1 MRIGEV
7 AGTDL
12 FVGSERRP
20 LQVVRVTLANRGA
33 GMATGPASVAVR
45 VEGAGVTTPRPALVH
60 DLAPGEQH
68 VAEVPVAVDAAFAEG
83 SRRPVT
89 VLAEAGEERSSAAG
103 EIVVAAPGWTMFMVP
118 HFHYDP
124 VWWNT
129 QGAFTE
135 AWYDIPEAERHR
147 PQQVRTAF
155 DLVRAH
161 LEAARH
167 DPDFRFVLAEVDYL
181 KPHWDAH
188 PEDRAELRALI
199 AEGRVEIVG
208 GNYNEPNTNL
218 TSVES
223 TIRNAVYGIGFQRDV
238 VGADPRSAWM
248 LDVFGHHPAYPGLMA
263 DAGLTSSAWAR
274 GPFHQ
279 WGPKTTVGDNRRM
292 QFPSEFEWI
301 SPGGRGLL
309 TSYMPNHYVAG
320 WSMEGLATLQEAEAE
335 AYRLFRDLKQVA
347 ATRATM
353 LPVGNDH
360 VIPSRWSTEV
370 QRDWNK
376 RYLWPR
382 FQVGLPREFFA
393 AVRRDATERR
403 IAFAPQSRDMNPIY
417 TGKDVSYID
426 TKQGQRAA
434 EVAVLDGERLATLAA
449 LRGARF
455 PAEAL
460 DKAWRQLLFGAHHDG
475 ITGTESDQVYV
486 DLLGGWREAFELG
499 AEVRAAAIDH
509 LGAQVDTVAVAGA
522 GGDAPPVLVVNTLSW
537 SRDGLARVALAF
549 PEPGPPGMQL
559 LDQDGAAVPA
569 LGEGVRRHP
578 DGSLAEV
585 TLTFLARDVP
595 ALGYRCY
602 RAGPATLPP
611 GGWTP
616 IAGTAIDNGV
626 YRVEADPER
635 GGALT
640 RILDRRCGKELLR
653 DGAVGNELVLQEEYA
668 AHPKWGEGPWH
679 LLPKGPGRGSAG
691 VRATTRAER
700 CPVGSRLVSTWTLD
714 GLRVTQEVL
723 LWDGVDRVDCRTH
736 VDGSIGQDRLLRVR
750 FPLDVPGALPVYDV
764 GHAVVGRPF
773 GFPDEDA
780 AEHPWTLDNPAD
792 TWLALGS
799 TARVAL
805 VDEPGDPPG
814 KAARRLVAI
823 GVAEVV
829 AADGH
834 HQPVRDLVARLAT
847 QGVTATCTRPGGPR
861 YGALDADS
869 NLPDVRIALGGP
881 ERNAFV
887 AQVLDT
893 ADPAYARRIR
903 DQLARHGHAR
913 IWVPAAEPDQ
923 RGWVAGADLRGPRDL
938 PVLVVAG
945 DDLDAAIGALADD
958 LDDAT
963 VEVVQPAAL
972 DGTAVP
978 LEDYSV
984 ALLNRGTPSGVA
996 QADGSLSISL
1006 LRACSGWPAGVW
1018 LDGPRRTMPDGSSFA
1033 WQHWSHTF
1041 EYALVAGAG
1050 DWRRAG
1056 FVAAGHAY
1064 NHELQARIL
1073 AVHPGELPPSAS
1085 LLQVD
1090 PARVVLTALKPR
1102 GNPLASGRPGE
1113 VDVRATG
1120 LTLRCFESTGRP
1132 AQVAVRCLVGFAE
1145 AAMADP
1151 LEEPGQ
1157 SQSPAGVEA
1166 GAVGFPLGPAQTLTV
1181 AARPAAVRGGPPSQL
1196 GARAE
1201 PAQPVFTRYWLHNKG
1216 AAPFGYLPV
1225 SVHLRPAELALAT
1238 ADQAA
1243 ATLRITVAC
1252 GPTSAAGQVE
1262 LVVPPKLI
1270 AEPASALRYRLAPGE
1285 HATFDVAVRAR
1296 AGAPTGR
1303 YFVAA
1308 RIHDQLGQ
1316 TLEDVAALTV
1326 GDPDPQQGG
1335 QPLLVTLQTPAVDL
1349 ALGERGEILVRLKNR
1364 ALSEIRGEAQLVS
1377 PYGTWETIMPRT
1389 QGFAVG
1395 PAAARTLRYTVRAP
1409 ATARPASHF
1418 WALVKVAYFG
1428 RLAYT
1433 QAIPVRYDVSTIV
1446 SPSA

>member
-12 FVGSERRP
+12 FVGSEARP
-20 LQVVRVTLANRGA
+20 LQVVRVTLVNQGA
-33 GMATGPASVAVR
+33 GMARAPAAVGVR
-45 VEGAGVTTPRPALVH
+45 VEGAGVTTPRPVLVQ
-60 DLAPGEQH
+60 DPAPGEQY
-68 VAEVPVAVDAAFAEG
+68 VVEVPVAVDAAFAEG
-83 SRRPVT
+83 SSRPVT
-89 VLAEAGEERSSAAG
+89 VLAEAGEDRSSATA
-103 EIVVAAPGWTMFMVP
+103 EIVVASPGWTMFMVP

-129 QGAFTE
+129 QAAFTE
-135 AWYDIPEAERHR
+135 TWYDVPAAERHR
-147 PQQVRTAF
+147 PQQARTAF

-161 LEAARH
+161 LEAARQ
-167 DPDFRFVLAEVDYL
+167 DPDFKFVLAEVDYL

-188 PEDRAELRALI
+188 PEDRAALRALI

-238 VGADPRSAWM
+238 VGGDPRSAWM
-248 LDVFGHHPAYPGLMA
+248 LDVFGHHPAYPALMA
-263 DAGLTSSAWAR
+263 DAGLSSSAWAR

-279 WGPKTTVGDNRRM
+279 WGPKLTVGDNGRM

-320 WSMEGLATLQEAEAE
+320 WSMEGLATLEEAEAE
-335 AYRLFRDLKQVA
+335 AYRLFRDLQQVA
-347 ATRATM
+347 ATRVTM

-360 VIPSRWSTEV
+360 MIPSRWSTEV
-370 QRDWNK
+370 QRDWSK

-382 FQVGLPREFFA
+382 FLVGLPRDFFA
-393 AVRRDATERR
+393 AVRRDAAERR
-403 IAFAPQSRDMNPIY
+403 IAFTPQSRDMNPLY
-417 TGKDVSYID
+417 TGKDVSYVD

-455 PAEAL
+455 PGEAL

-486 DLLGGWREAFELG
+486 DLLGGWREAHELG
-499 AEVRAAAIDH
+499 AAVRAAAIDH
-509 LGAQVDTVAVAGA
+509 LGGQVDTAAVCGT
-522 GGDAPPVLVVNTLSW
+522 GGQARAVLVVNTLSW

-549 PEPGPPGMQL
+549 PQPGPAGVEL
-559 LDQDGAAVPA
+559 LDEDGAAVPA

-602 RAGPATLPP
+602 RAGPSALPP
-611 GGWTP
+611 DGWTP
-616 IAGTAIDNGV
+616 AAGTAIDNGT

-635 GGALT
+635 GGALS

-653 DGAVGNELVLQEEYA
+653 DGAVGNQLLLQEEYP

-700 CPVGSRLVSTWTLD
+700 CPIGARLVSTWTLD

-723 LWDGVDRVDCRTH
+723 LWDGVDRVDFRTH
-736 VDGSIGQDRLLRVR
+736 VDGSIGQDRLLRAW

-773 GFPDEDA
+773 GFPGEDA
-780 AEHPWTLDNPAD
+780 AEHPWTLDNPAY
-792 TWLALGS
+792 TWFALGS

-805 VDEPGDPPG
+805 VDEPTAGE
-814 KAARRLVAI
+814 AAVRRLVAI
-823 GVAEVV
+823 GVAEIV
-829 AADGH
+829 AAAGH
-834 HQPVRDLVARLAT
+834 HQPVRDLVARLAS

-861 YGALDADS
+861 YGALDVDS

-887 AQVLDT
+887 ARVLDA
-893 ADPAYARRIR
+893 ADPAYARRLR
-903 DQLARHGHAR
+903 EQLARHGRAR
-913 IWVPAAEPDQ
+913 LWVPAAESRP
-923 RGWVAGADLRGPRDL
+923 RAWVPGADLRGPRDL

-945 DDLDAAIGALADD
+945 DDLGAAIGALATD

-972 DGTAVP
+972 DGTDAL

-996 QADGSLSISL
+996 EVDGSLSMAL

-1018 LDGPRRTMPDGSSFA
+1018 LDGPRRTLPDGSSFA

-1041 EYALVAGAG
+1041 EYALVAAAG

-1056 FVAAGHAY
+1056 FVAAGQAY
-1064 NHELQARIL
+1064 NHELQAGVVG
-1073 AVHPGELPPSAS
+1073 VHPGELPPSAS

-1102 GNPLASGRPGE
+1102 GNPLASGHPGE

-1120 LTLRCFESTGRP
+1120 LTLRCFESTGQP
-1132 AQVAVRCLVGFAE
+1132 AQVTVRCPGGFAE
-1145 AAMADP
+1145 AAIANL
-1151 LEEPGQ
+1151 LEEPGHGHG
-1157 SQSPAGVEA
+1157 PVDVEA
-1166 GAVGFPLGPAQTLTV
+1166 GAVGFQIGPAQTVTV
-1181 AARPAAVRGGPPSQL
+1181 AARPAAVRDGPPGQL
-1196 GARAE
+1196 GPRTE

-1216 AAPFGYLPV
+1216 AAPFGNVPA
-1225 SVHLRPAELALAT
+1225 SVYLRPAEVVMAA

-1252 GPTSAAGQVE
+1252 GSTGATGQVE
-1262 LVVPPKLI
+1262 LAVPREVV
-1270 AEPASALRYRLAPGE
+1270 AEPATALRYRLAPGE
-1285 HATFDVAVRAR
+1285 HAAFDVAVRPR
-1296 AGAPTGR
+1296 PGAPTGR

-1326 GDPDPQQGG
+1326 GDPDPQGSK
-1335 QPLLVTLQTPAVDL
+1335 PLLVTMQTPAVGV
-1349 ALGERGEILVRLKNR
+1349 AVGGQGEILVRLENR
-1364 ALSEIRGEAQLVS
+1364 ACSEIRGEAQLVS
-1377 PYGTWETIMPRT
+1377 PFGTWEAITPRT
-1389 QGFAVG
+1389 QGFAVE
-1395 PAAARTLRYTVRAP
+1395 PAAARTLRYLVRAP
-1409 ATARPASHF
+1409 ATARPGSHF
-1418 WALVKVAYFG
+1418 WALVKLTWFG
-1428 RLAYT
+1428 RVAYT
-1433 QAIPVRYDVSTIV
+1433 QAIPVVYDGR
-1446 SPSA
+1446 